1 MRKNM
6 QRIMSIMLVLLMLIP
21 SLAMAQTNISID
33 YIQEDNNVT
42 VNIKGVRN
50 RPISITIK
58 DDSRYYYINQG
69 VTDDLG
75 KIEFKTILDVDKT
88 YDCQVN
94 IDGETVT
101 KKIVMKKTDPGTDP
115 EEPTPKPTEPETA
128 NLYIRGYSGTILDK
142 SNIEINR
149 GETVL
154 SLTTRILDE
163 NNISYENRS
172 GYIASIDGEG
182 EGDKGP
188 ESGWMFKVNGKF
200 PNVGAGSVRV
210 KNGDNISWLYTSDL
224 GKDIGAP
231 MEGEGKKEDGSS
243 QAGAIDQSLK
253 TIDDKKATDEQKEKA
268 IDNVTK
274 HFADKTKNIK
284 KEEIDNVLKDSRETS
299 KALTNALEN
308 AKSEKL
314 VSKIADSSIEITK
327 CLGNIIDN
335 STDLETIEKI
345 SETSRENMGIALAS
359 IEKLTDKEK
368 VDKIVDNIIETSTNI
383 EEKHSKKTVKPNKKV
398 EKTVAIKVVENKSSD
413 FTLPNVL
420 LEKANEKK
428 VDKLKLVTSKATIEL
443 SPEFLG
449 SNVGKNVG
457 KDVKTNIKCDNNGLS
472 LVFKIGNKEET
483 QLKKAIKVTLPYD
496 KKATNGDKVTAVLIK
511 EDGTKEVVGGVY
523 DEATKTVKFIT
534 EQTGKFIVEEG
545 SKEFQDTGKHKWAL
559 DAIESMAVKGIING
573 KSDTTFAPTANITR
587 AEFAALASRMLKLNE
602 NSSRDIPFADVDNSK
617 WYYNSVAAVYDNG
630 LINGKSNTTFD
641 PEGNIT
647 REEMAKIIGNIL
659 ENHHYKGQATSELAK
674 FNDKDSVSP
683 WAQNGAAMAVHNGII
698 TGDAGKFNPKSNATR
713 AETAVMLYRLY
724 ELVMD

>member
-21 SLAMAQTNISID
+21 SLATAQTNIGID

-42 VNIKGVRN
+42 VNINGVRN
-50 RPISITIK
+50 RPVSITIK
-58 DDSRYYYINQG
+58 DESRYYYINQG
-69 VTDDLG
+69 VIDDLG
-75 KIEFKTILDVDKT
+75 KIEFKTTLDVDKT

-128 NLYIRGYSGTILDK
+128 NLYIRGYSETILDK

-188 ESGWMFKVNGKF
+188 ESGWMFKVNSKF

-284 KEEIDNVLKDSRETS
+284 KEEIDNLLKDSRETS
-299 KALTNALEN
+299 KTLTKALEN
-308 AKSEKL
+308 VKTEKL
-314 VSKIADSSIEITK
+314 ATKIADSSIEITK

-383 EEKHSKKTVKPNKKV
+383 EEKHSKKTTKPNKNI
-398 EKTVAIKVVENKSSD
+398 EKTVAIKVVEKEDKASD
-413 FTLPNVL
+413 ITLPNVL
-420 LEKANEKK
+420 LGKANEKQ
-428 VDKLKLVTSKATIEL
+428 VDKVKLVTSKVTIEL
-443 SPEFLG
+443 PPQFLG
-449 SNVGKNVG
+449 NKVNE
-457 KDVKTNIKCDNNGLS
+457 DVKTNIKKDKDGLP
-472 LVFKIGNKEET
+472 LGFRLGNKEET
-483 QLKKAIKVTLPYD
+483 QLQNPIKVTLPYD
-496 KKATNGDKVTAVLIK
+496 KKVVSKDKVTVVLIK
-511 EDGTKEVVGGVY
+511 EDGTKESVGGVY
-523 DEATKTVKFIT
+523 DEATKTVKFT
-534 EQTGKFIVEEG
+534 TNQSGKFIVEEG
-545 SKEFQDTGKHKWAL
+545 AKEFKDTSKHKWAEE
-559 DAIESMAVKGIING
+559 AIESMAVKGIIDG
-573 KSDTTFAPTANITR
+573 KSQDKFAPKDNITR
-587 AEFAALASRMLKLNE
+587 AEFAALASRMLKYNE
-602 NSSRDIPFADVDNSK
+602 ETEKQLPFKDVKKDK
-617 WYYNSVAAVYDNG
+617 WYYNSVSAVYENG
-630 LINGKSNTTFD
+630 LMEGKSDKGFD

-647 REEMAKIIGNIL
+647 REEMAKIIGGIL
-659 ENHHYKGQATSELAK
+659 EKNSYKKQDKKELAK
-674 FNDKDSVSP
+674 FKDKDSVAP
-683 WAQNGAAMAVHNGII
+683 WAQEAAAIAVHNGVID
-698 TGDAGKFNPKSNATR
+698 GSNGKFKPKSNATR
-713 AETAVMLYRLY
+713 AEAAVMLYRLY
-724 ELVMD
+724 ELILN